1 VQLDN
6 SFEEDRLGAGDIL
19 DGLTWHGVGQEADKI
34 GAVSF
39 RDDRPDGLETQCHFS
54 QCSGLITTDVPRKTF
69 DKLVPH
75 GIGNAGENN
84 WDSGS
89 CALSGNRG
97 WTGYCDQ

>member
-1 VQLDN
+1 ML
-6 SFEEDRLGAGDIL
+6 
-19 DGLTWHGVGQEADKI
+19 W
-34 GAVSF
+34 
-39 RDDRPDGLETQCHFS
+39 
-54 QCSGLITTDVPRKTF
+54 LITTDVPRKTF

-97 WTGYCDQ
+97 STGYCDQWIRLKLNQFGREADEQE